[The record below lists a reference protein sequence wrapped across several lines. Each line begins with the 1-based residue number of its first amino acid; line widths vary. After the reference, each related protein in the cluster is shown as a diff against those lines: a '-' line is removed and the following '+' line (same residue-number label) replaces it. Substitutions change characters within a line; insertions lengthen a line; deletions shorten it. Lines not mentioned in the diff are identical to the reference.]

1 MSLGGVFRHLGA
13 ILVAGLVGHALL
25 IAAVLGFD
33 LGGPYSVFAAT
44 SIEFAVL
51 SALLI
56 NVAPDGL
63 AQATALAFGPFF
75 APVLLSTAIL
85 ALVCMIAR
93 QGRFL
98 FQLFTSALIGVVPLA
113 VRLREVSPG
122 APVVEIDD
130 LALVAAVSAIA
141 GALYWLLGGRR
152 IKRRQAASSG

>member
-1 MSLGGVFRHLGA
+1 MSLAGVFRHLGA

-63 AQATALAFGPFF
+63 AQAAALALGPFF
-75 APVLLSTAIL
+75 APILLAIAVL

-113 VRLREVSPG
+113 VRFGEVSPG
-122 APVVEIDD
+122 GPVVEIDD
-130 LALVAAVSAIA
+130 LALVAAVSALA
-141 GALYWLLGGRR
+141 GTLYWLLAGRR
-152 IKRRQAASSG
+152 IKRR